1 MNEYITN
8 FSKQNNIDLKY
19 EKFPIQL
26 FLDQPMNTSFIDYKK
41 RKLFREVI
49 QTVETM
55 VKQKE
60 DEERKLREQ
69 QEQADAIALLESK
82 TQDATIAFETTD
94 NKTLSKPI
102 EKNVVVSVEEVD
114 R

>member
-1 MNEYITN
+1 
-8 FSKQNNIDLKY
+8 
-19 EKFPIQL
+19 
-26 FLDQPMNTSFIDYKK
+26 MNTSFIDYKK

-69 QEQADAIALLESK
+69 
-82 TQDATIAFETTD
+82 
-94 NKTLSKPI
+94 
-102 EKNVVVSVEEVD
+102 
-114 R
+114 